1 MPDPSDYVRRRLGFT
16 LVELLVVI
24 AIIGILI
31 ALLLPA
37 VQAAREAARRSQC
50 TNNIKQIGLALHNY
64 MDAHLVLPPG
74 QAHQARLV
82 TECNPASNS
91 SMPANLGFAPWRV
104 LILPFLEETPRWQAF
119 NFKGQ
124 FNCGYTGNPPS
135 GTWGGVTDNFTQE
148 LKPLG
153 KYQCPSDPNST
164 SSVAN
169 SNYFGVMGGGAQ
181 PATGLHTYPCT
192 GHPAAPNRVFFNN
205 GVLYLCSTVR
215 TADITDGTSNVFMVG
230 ESVYMNTPGMGFTL
244 SNSWA
249 SGVHADNNNW
259 VMFSVA
265 AAAVDPINSW
275 PIVGSWDTQSR
286 TFGSRHPGGCLFLC
300 ADASSHFVAQ
310 TIDLTMYR
318 TLCVRN
324 DGLPTGGY
332 QP

>member
-1 MPDPSDYVRRRLGFT
+1 MPGHSERLRRRLGFT

-50 TNNIKQIGLALHNY
+50 NNNLKQIGLALHNY
-64 MDAHLVLPPG
+64 MSAFGVFPPA
-74 QAHQARLV
+74 QAHEARLL
-82 TECNPASNS
+82 TECNPTTGT
-91 SMPANLGFAPWRV
+91 MPADCGFAPWRV
-104 LILPFLEETPRWQAF
+104 LILSYLEEAARYQAF
-119 NFKGQ
+119 NFNGK
-124 FNCGYTGNPPS
+124 FACGFSGNPPS
-135 GTWGGVTDNFTQE
+135 SPYGGCSDNLAQQI
-148 LKPLG
+148 KPLG

-164 SSVAN
+164 STTAN
-169 SNYFGVMGGGAQ
+169 SNYYGVMGGGAQ

-192 GHPAAPNRVFFNN
+192 GHPSGPYRVFFNN
-205 GVLYLCSTVR
+205 GVLFLDSTIR

-230 ESVYMNTPGMGFTL
+230 ESVYMNTPTMFSNC

-249 SGVHADNNNW
+249 SGIHADQSNW
-259 VMFSVA
+259 VMLGVA
-265 AAAVDPINSW
+265 AAAVDAINSW
-275 PIVGSWDTQSR
+275 AIAGSWDTQSR

-310 TIDLTMYR
+310 TVDLTTYR
-318 TLCVRN
+318 TLCVRD
-324 DGLPTGGY
+324 DGLPSGGY